1 MKRRKIPATRD
12 AASALKVRP
21 VIAAD
26 RAEWA
31 RMRQDLWPDCRPARS
46 KLEMREL
53 LGDPK
58 KFGVLVLDRG
68 DGRLGGFVELALRD
82 GVDGAKREIT
92 AYVEGWWV
100 DADLRGKAWGRKLIA
115 AASRW
120 AAQRGMVELASDAEL
135 WNEVGI
141 AAHQRVGFREVER
154 LVLFL
159 KRVRRVPRA
168 KQPERRFLKR

>member
-1 MKRRKIPATRD
+1 
-12 AASALKVRP
+12 
-21 VIAAD
+21 
-26 RAEWA
+26 
-31 RMRQDLWPDCRPARS
+31 MRQALWPDCSPARS

-53 LGDPK
+53 LSDPR
-58 KFGVLVLDRG
+58 KFGILVVERG

-100 DADLRGKAWGRKLIA
+100 DEDLRGKAWGRKLIA
-115 AASRW
+115 AAERW
-120 AAQRGMVELASDAEL
+120 AGQRGMVELASDAEL

-141 AAHQRVGFREVER
+141 AAHLRTGFREVER

-159 KRVRRVPRA
+159 KPVRRARGM
-168 KQPERRFLKR
+168 R